1 MIKSILPTLVLTA
14 IMQIHGM
21 QEPEGWQSILAC
33 AQQVSTHNETIEAF
47 FGKELEGQKPTR
59 DLRFI
64 HLQSLV
70 HNSTHAQTL
79 AAARMTLLQ
88 HLELAYHRKELIYL
102 QSALVQCNGKID
114 DLIKALEKK

>member
-1 MIKSILPTLVLTA
+1 MIKSILPTLILTA

-59 DLRFI
+59 DLHFI

-70 HNSTHAQTL
+70 HSSTQGQTL
-79 AAARMTLLQ
+79 ATARTTLLQ
-88 HLELAYHRKELIYL
+88 HLQLAYQRKQLTYL
-102 QSALVQCNGKID
+102 QSALGACNVEID
-114 DLIKALEKK
+114 ELSKKLGIM